1 VSHFARIETK
11 IVVKDYLK
19 MALEDLGLRCQE
31 GEVEVRGWGGQRA
44 RVELKVRVPGGEIG
58 FVRQGDFYEMVADWW
73 GIRGFRQEEFLQKLT
88 QRYTYHAA
96 REKLRQE
103 GFELASEQVE
113 EDGSIRLVLRR
124 MA

>member
-1 VSHFARIETK
+1 
-11 IVVKDYLK
+11 

-58 FVRQGDFYEMVADWW
+58 FMRQGDFYEMVADWW